1 MTTVSSTAPS
11 IKKAGLLSIFGA
23 LCLVLILFS
32 CKKDPITEGNNPPG
46 SGAENTSNTGWLGN
60 ENNATIPNDPL
71 FFSGGTASSIDLS
84 PFMPMVRSQGQTG
97 TCVAWACGYYQRS
110 ALSAIDKNYS
120 PSQINSTS
128 RQFSPKDLYWALPT
142 KGDNCDG
149 AKFELA
155 LNTLQQR
162 GVATLQTVPF
172 QNLGDCSQQPLSSW
186 TDEAAAAKIS
196 YFRDL
201 PVTVSAMKA
210 KLAEKRPLV
219 FGAMVTTGFQD
230 WKGSGVMQ
238 KNDLYG
244 AGVGGH
250 AMTIVGYDDAKA
262 AFRIVNSW
270 GADWG
275 DEGYAWIDYDL
286 MTDPEFIKCA
296 FSAYLDQDTDP
307 VNPPPSGN
315 ASDVAVNKLS
325 DVDDPDYTN
334 PLKRIVRYN
343 VKNNGNQIIKSTKDW
358 DIAYLYVNAYDVTD
372 YQVIVH
378 RYITDDFSGLEG
390 EQGANPNGIGSSSNR
405 WYNACLE
412 SDETLA
418 EAMFDASSNSAIN
431 AYFTMPNITGYY
443 YMVMI
448 ADPFEKL
455 DDANLANNTWFLVGA
470 DGGPI
475 YFSNGIGQGFSSG
488 EAEERSA
495 DSNPHT
501 PVNEQH
507 PNAYRP
513 QEIRKFLQQ
522 EYRAGRILTGTNQ
535 NTAAD
540 QLSGQ

>member
-1 MTTVSSTAPS
+1 MTTVSSNTPF
-11 IKKAGLLSIFGA
+11 IKKARLLSILGA
-23 LCLVLILFS
+23 VCLVLSLLS
-32 CKKDPITEGNNPPG
+32 CKKDPISEENNPSGPG
-46 SGAENTSNTGWLGN
+46 TENTMTTGWLGN

-71 FFSGGTASSIDLS
+71 FFSGGTASYIDLS
-84 PFMPMVRSQGQTG
+84 PFMPLVRDQGQTG
-97 TCVAWACGYYQRS
+97 TCVAWACGYYQRT
-110 ALSAIDKNYS
+110 ALRAIDKNYS

-128 RQFSPKDLYWALPT
+128 RQYSPKDLFWALPT

-149 AKFELA
+149 ALFEHA

-162 GVATLQTVPF
+162 GVATMQTVPY
-172 QNLGDCSQQPLSSW
+172 QNLGDCSQQPLVSW

-210 KLAEKRPLV
+210 KLSEKRPLV
-219 FGAMVTTGFQD
+219 FGAMVTTGFQA
-230 WKGSGVMQ
+230 WRGSGIMQ

-244 AGVGGH
+244 AGLGGH
-250 AMTIVGYDDAKA
+250 AMTIVGYDDAKG

-286 MTDPEFIKCA
+286 MTDPQFNKCV
-296 FSAYLDQDTDP
+296 FSAYLDQDNEP

-315 ASDVAVNKLS
+315 TVDVAVNKLS

-334 PLKRIVRYN
+334 PLRRIIRYN
-343 VKNNGNQIIKSTKDW
+343 VKNNGSKIIKSTKDW

-378 RYITDDFSGLEG
+378 RYITDDYSGLEG
-390 EQGANPNGIGSSSNR
+390 EQGPNPNGIGLSSNR
-405 WYNACLE
+405 WYNASLE
-412 SDETLA
+412 SGETLA
-418 EAMFDASSNSAIN
+418 EAMFDASSTSVIKAS
-431 AYFTMPNITGYY
+431 FTMPNITGYY

-455 DDANLANNTWFLVGA
+455 EDANLANNTWFLVGA

-475 YFSNGIGQGFSSG
+475 YFSNGVGQGFTSG

-501 PVNEQH
+501 PVNKQH

-513 QEIRKFLQQ
+513 KEIRKFLQQ
-522 EYRAGRILTGTNQ
+522 EYRAGKIQKGPNQ
-535 NTAAD
+535 DTAAD
-540 QLSGQ
+540 QVSGQ